1 MDHTEA
7 SIGAFEAK
15 THFSKVLNRV
25 ERGETIA
32 ITRHGHTVARIVPV
46 EQSGREEAKAALERM
61 KDRRKRLKT
70 APLAELLETIHEG
83 HRYP

>member
-1 MDHTEA
+1 MDQMEN

-32 ITRHGHTVARIVPV
+32 ITRHGHTVAKIVPV
-46 EQSGREEAKAALERM
+46 EQSNREQAKAALERM
-61 KDRRKRLKT
+61 KARRKRLKT
-70 APLAELLETIHEG
+70 APIAELIDSIHEG